1 MKEKIRLAVLGCTGS
16 IGKQTLS
23 VVDLH
28 PELFEVTALTVHS
41 SAEAL
46 LALGKKYRAKMLG
59 LAEAQRAGTLLDGC
73 GVEVVLGKE
82 CNTEAAVRDD
92 VDMVVVGLSGMEAIF
107 PLRAAM
113 VAGKRIALANKES
126 IVCGGSLLQEELEQ
140 RRSQIF
146 PVDSEHSAV
155 FQCIQGLKS
164 RDEVDRIILTASGGP
179 FRNYTKEQMQSVTVE
194 EALAHPVWSMGPLV
208 TVGSSTLANK
218 GLEVIEA
225 HYLYGVAADHI
236 DVLIHPGSI
245 VHSFVQTVDGALLAQ
260 LGVPD
265 MRLPI
270 QYALTH
276 PARIFSP
283 VRPLKASEFAKLEF
297 FEPDLGRFPALGLAY
312 EALRLGGTATAVFNG
327 ANEAAV
333 ELFLQRRIGYMDIA
347 RSIEGAL
354 GKVRPVQ
361 PRDYEDV
368 LEADRQARAAV
379 RELEKRGR

>member
-1 MKEKIRLAVLGCTGS
+1 MNSNFLLAVLGCWGS
-16 IGKQTLS
+16 IVKLTLS
-23 VVDLH
+23 VVDLL
-28 PELFEVTALTVHS
+28 PELFEITALTVHS

-46 LALGKKYRAKMLG
+46 LVLGNKYGAKLLG
-59 LAEAQRAGTLLDGC
+59 LVDGSKAGTLLSDC
-73 GVEVVLGKE
+73 GREVILGRE
-82 CNTEAAVRDD
+82 CNEAAAVRED
-92 VDMVVVGLSGMEAIF
+92 VDVVVIGLSGMEAIF

-113 VAGKRIALANKES
+113 QAGKRIALANKES
-126 IVCGGSLLQEELEQ
+126 IVCGGSLLQKELETH
-140 RRSQIF
+140 RSQIF

-164 RDEVDRIILTASGGP
+164 RDEIDRIILTASGGP
-179 FRNYTKEQMQSVTVE
+179 FRNFTKEQLDSVTVE
-194 EALAHPVWSMGPLV
+194 QALAHPVWRMGPLV
-208 TVGSSTLANK
+208 TIGSATLANK

-225 HYLYGVAADHI
+225 RYLYDVPPERI

-276 PARIFSP
+276 PARIPSP
-283 VRPLKASEFAKLEF
+283 VRPLKASEFSKLEF
-297 FEPDLGRFPALGLAY
+297 FEPDKERFPALGLAY

-333 ELFLQRRIGYMDIA
+333 ELFLQRRIGYKDIA
-347 RSIEGAL
+347 CAIERAL
-354 GKVRPVQ
+354 CAVSPVQ
-361 PRDYEDV
+361 PRDFDDV
-368 LEADRQARAAV
+368 LEADRQARASV
-379 RELEKRGR
+379 RQGARD